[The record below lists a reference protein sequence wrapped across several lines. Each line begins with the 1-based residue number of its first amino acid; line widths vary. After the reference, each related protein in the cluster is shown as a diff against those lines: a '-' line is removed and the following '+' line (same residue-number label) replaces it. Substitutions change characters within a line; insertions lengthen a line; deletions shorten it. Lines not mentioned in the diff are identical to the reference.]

1 MLAALAQRIFALPGG
16 SELTTIRE
24 LLRGPRSPAFPRWQ
38 QTRAG
43 ASARASTPLTA
54 LAQAR
59 ARCLLRRVLD
69 TNQRQQY
76 DAYGCFAVRAAD
88 LGAFGILPRPFF
100 NVMELRTGHLY
111 CCVTEAKLP
120 LADLMLAQKLLLE
133 RDPQVFFS
141 TANALGKACGRD
153 DRLRCLLVEWTP
165 QSQPGPRLESWR
177 ASKADGDTLPS

>member
-1 MLAALAQRIFALPGG
+1 
-16 SELTTIRE
+16 
-24 LLRGPRSPAFPRWQ
+24 
-38 QTRAG
+38 
-43 ASARASTPLTA
+43 
-54 LAQAR
+54 
-59 ARCLLRRVLD
+59 
-69 TNQRQQY
+69 
-76 DAYGCFAVRAAD
+76 VRAAD

-165 QSQPGPRLESWR
+165 QLQPGPRLESWR